1 VETHDVL
8 IIGGGPAGSSCAAE
22 LVRRGVK
29 PLILDKQTFPRDK
42 TCAGWVT
49 PPVFA
54 ALGIDTAEYP
64 TDNVLQPITGFRTG
78 MLGGKEIQT
87 RYERIVSY
95 GIRRCEFDHFLLKR
109 CGAEL
114 RLGESLMSLERDGNE
129 WVVNGSLR
137 TPLLVGAGGHFCPVA
152 RELGNRKQPLASV
165 VAAQEIEFEVSPKE
179 LDRGTVAAL
188 DGAAATHP
196 SRVAALD
203 GAAATHPSRVA
214 ALDGA
219 AATHPSRVAA
229 DTPELFFCPDL
240 KGYGWCFR
248 KGNFL
253 NIGLGR
259 TDPERLSEHVAQFC
273 EFLKARGKVTT
284 NIPAKFHGH
293 AYQLYENVSP
303 KLFAD
308 GVLLVGDSAGLSYP
322 QSGEG
327 IRPAVESGLMAADV
341 IAAAA
346 GNYRRDRLADYER
359 RIAARFGPPRS
370 AALSDRLPNGLLRFL
385 AARLLSNRWFSRRV
399 VLNHWFLHAA
409 EQPLSLPSSPAD
421 ETARTV

>member
-8 IIGGGPAGSSCAAE
+8 IIGGGPAGSSCAAG
-22 LVRRGVK
+22 LRRRGLR
-29 PLILDKQTFPRDK
+29 PLVLDKQTFPRDK

-54 ALGIDTAEYP
+54 ALGIDPAEYNVAEAASFRRTLGSWQLP
-64 TDNVLQPITGFRTG
+64 LRNVLQPITGFRTG
-78 MLGGKEIQT
+78 MLGGKEVAT
-87 RYERIVSY
+87 RYDHVVSY

-114 RLGESLMSLERDGNE
+114 RLGEPLTSLKREGNE
-129 WVVNGSLR
+129 WIVNGSLR

-165 VAAQEIEFEVSPKE
+165 VAAQEIEFEVSPDE
-179 LDRGTVAAL
+179 LDCGTI
-188 DGAAATHP
+188 
-196 SRVAALD
+196 
-203 GAAATHPSRVA
+203 
-214 ALDGA
+214 
-219 AATHPSRVAA
+219 AA

-259 TDPERLSEHVAQFC
+259 TDRERLSEHVAKFC
-273 EFLKARGKVTT
+273 DFLKLRGKVTAD
-284 NIPAKFHGH
+284 IPAKLHGH

-303 KLFAD
+303 KLLDD

-341 IAAAA
+341 IATA
-346 GNYRRDRLADYER
+346 GGDYRRDRLAEYER
-359 RIAARFGPPRS
+359 RITARFGTPRPT
-370 AALSDRLPNGLLRFL
+370 ALSDRLPNGLLRFL
-385 AARLLSNRWFSRRV
+385 AARLLSSRWFSRRV
-399 VLNHWFLHAA
+399 VLNHWFLHAG
-409 EQPLSLPSSPAD
+409 EKPLSASS
-421 ETARTV
+421 V